1 MNDAYKVVY
10 SPEALDD
17 IKKIYSYI
25 AYELQ
30 VPDTEL
36 NQVNRIRKEI
46 RSLDFMPMRYAI
58 VDWEPW
64 KSMEMHK
71 VPVDNYIYY
80 FLHCCHQHYDCNHHS
95 YCLRRSGYRRQCQIR
110 IKAYTKLPCTITV
123 MTHGSFSLSIK

>member
-30 VPDTEL
+30 VPDTAL

-71 VPVDNYIYY
+71 VPVDNDIIFYTVATHTMTVTI
-80 FLHCCHQHYDCNHHS
+80 
-95 YCLRRSGYRRQCQIR
+95 IR
-110 IKAYTKLPCTITV
+110 IVYGGQDIE
-123 MTHGSFSLSIK
+123 GSVKSE